1 MKIVIA
7 GAGAV
12 GGHLAKLLSRENHDI
27 TLIDDDSTR
36 LRSLE
41 NSYDLSV
48 LEGSATS
55 LTILRNAGVSEADLF
70 VGVTKNESQNIN
82 ACILAHELGAKKTV
96 ARVDSEDLMEH
107 ENRARLAKL
116 GVEKL
121 IYPELLAAE
130 EIAQSI
136 RQSWVRQWID
146 FNGGKLLVLAV
157 KVRDNAPIVNKRLM
171 DLKGSQNY
179 RIVTIK
185 REEETIIPGG
195 HTEILAGDV
204 VYFITTPDYIDDVR
218 KQAGKKLY
226 TVKDMI
232 VMGGGKIA
240 VKTVKELSG
249 VNIKMFE
256 KDEKKVRK
264 LVEQEIGNAL
274 VLQGDATD
282 IELLKEENIDD
293 ADAFVA
299 LTDNSEANI
308 LACLAAR
315 RHGVQKIVAEVE
327 NVDYIPLAER
337 MDIGVIIN
345 KMEIAATYIY
355 RLSLSS
361 DIRKVK
367 RMSYADAEI
376 VELTA
381 KEGSKITK
389 GFVKDLN
396 LPLNMFIGGVI
407 RNGESFIVNGMSE
420 IFAGDKVVVFCLKSS
435 IKRLSELFN

>member
-1 MKIVIA
+1 
-7 GAGAV
+7 
-12 GGHLAKLLSRENHDI
+12 
-27 TLIDDDSTR
+27 
-36 LRSLE
+36 
-41 NSYDLSV
+41 
-48 LEGSATS
+48 
-55 LTILRNAGVSEADLF
+55 
-70 VGVTKNESQNIN
+70 
-82 ACILAHELGAKKTV
+82 
-96 ARVDSEDLMEH
+96 
-107 ENRARLAKL
+107 
-116 GVEKL
+116 
-121 IYPELLAAE
+121 
-130 EIAQSI
+130 
-136 RQSWVRQWID
+136 
-146 FNGGKLLVLAV
+146 
-157 KVRDNAPIVNKRLM
+157 
-171 DLKGSQNY
+171 
-179 RIVTIK
+179 
-185 REEETIIPGG
+185 
-195 HTEILAGDV
+195 
-204 VYFITTPDYIDDVR
+204 
-218 KQAGKKLY
+218 
-226 TVKDMI
+226 MI

-240 VKTVKELSG
+240 VKTVQELNG

-396 LPLNMFIGGVI
+396 LPMNMFIGGVI

>member
-1 MKIVIA
+1 
-7 GAGAV
+7 
-12 GGHLAKLLSRENHDI
+12 
-27 TLIDDDSTR
+27 
-36 LRSLE
+36 
-41 NSYDLSV
+41 
-48 LEGSATS
+48 
-55 LTILRNAGVSEADLF
+55 
-70 VGVTKNESQNIN
+70 
-82 ACILAHELGAKKTV
+82 
-96 ARVDSEDLMEH
+96 
-107 ENRARLAKL
+107 
-116 GVEKL
+116 
-121 IYPELLAAE
+121 
-130 EIAQSI
+130 
-136 RQSWVRQWID
+136 
-146 FNGGKLLVLAV
+146 
-157 KVRDNAPIVNKRLM
+157 
-171 DLKGSQNY
+171 
-179 RIVTIK
+179 
-185 REEETIIPGG
+185 
-195 HTEILAGDV
+195 
-204 VYFITTPDYIDDVR
+204 
-218 KQAGKKLY
+218 
-226 TVKDMI
+226 
-232 VMGGGKIA
+232 
-240 VKTVKELSG
+240 
-249 VNIKMFE
+249 MFE

>member
-1 MKIVIA
+1 
-7 GAGAV
+7 
-12 GGHLAKLLSRENHDI
+12 
-27 TLIDDDSTR
+27 
-36 LRSLE
+36 
-41 NSYDLSV
+41 
-48 LEGSATS
+48 
-55 LTILRNAGVSEADLF
+55 
-70 VGVTKNESQNIN
+70 
-82 ACILAHELGAKKTV
+82 
-96 ARVDSEDLMEH
+96 
-107 ENRARLAKL
+107 
-116 GVEKL
+116 
-121 IYPELLAAE
+121 
-130 EIAQSI
+130 
-136 RQSWVRQWID
+136 
-146 FNGGKLLVLAV
+146 
-157 KVRDNAPIVNKRLM
+157 
-171 DLKGSQNY
+171 
-179 RIVTIK
+179 
-185 REEETIIPGG
+185 
-195 HTEILAGDV
+195 
-204 VYFITTPDYIDDVR
+204 
-218 KQAGKKLY
+218 
-226 TVKDMI
+226 MI

-240 VKTVKELSG
+240 VKTVQELNG

-389 GFVKDLN
+389 GFGKDHN
-396 LPLNMFIGGVI
+396 LPMNMFIGGVI